1 MCVVRSLA
9 HIAYHKSSAR
19 LLGHAAH
26 RLGTRL
32 MTALLLLPL
41 PLSGVLQQ
49 PGQQQRGTAAMA
61 AYAAVRDAVMG
72 LSHSGCVPRDMVTPL
87 LFYAIPF
94 LEADVLAFS
103 LKDVQVLTRWLTDVT
118 VIQEADEPAGGI
130 SGLHVRHI
138 KDVRLAL
145 VRTLARSSVYA
156 N

>member
-1 MCVVRSLA
+1 MNAHSSLPPFP
-9 HIAYHKSSAR
+9 SS
-19 LLGHAAH
+19 GF
-26 RLGTRL
+26 
-32 MTALLLLPL
+32 LP
-41 PLSGVLQQ
+41 Q
-49 PGQQQRGTAAMA
+49 PGQQRRGATAVA

-72 LSHSGCVPRDMVTPL
+72 LAHSSCVPRDMVTLL